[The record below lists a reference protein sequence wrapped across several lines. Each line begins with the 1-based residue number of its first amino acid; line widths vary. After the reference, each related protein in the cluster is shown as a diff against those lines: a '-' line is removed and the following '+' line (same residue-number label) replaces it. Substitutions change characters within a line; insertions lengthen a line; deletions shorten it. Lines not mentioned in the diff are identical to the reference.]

1 MTVRNA
7 VLFTS
12 ISAYLGRLISLISVM
27 IIARMLSPEELGVY
41 AIAASLVLIVSELN
55 SFGVGNYLIRK
66 DELSRNDIKS
76 ALGLNVLITN
86 SLGLLLI
93 IFSTAIEQF
102 YAKSD
107 IGLLILILALN
118 FFISPHIGIA
128 KSLLARHFLFKRILI
143 INIMGLVTR
152 LCVTISL
159 IFLGYS
165 YFSLAIAAVIGSIV
179 QLCFVAKLRSEE
191 HVWVPH
197 FKNIGN
203 IAVFGVYVTF
213 SNLLH
218 KMSVTIP
225 DLIIGKIGS
234 MVHVAL
240 FSRAIGFLEFV
251 QGTLVS
257 GVRPVIMPYFS
268 QQKRLGLNIE
278 DPYLKACSMVGV
290 ILLPSLAV
298 AGLAS
303 KPIIFLFFGNQ
314 WVESADLVSILCI
327 WSVFRTLHVFGPSL
341 LITHGYEKVLFVK
354 ALVIFVVTAVMVY
367 MGYQFGLSGVAW
379 GFTIAG
385 LLDFIYTSFL
395 MQLLVGLSFYK
406 FLKCMLPNIIIA
418 LLCGGTTYLIDMTI
432 DFDSANAFFSIALL
446 VPIVGLVWLATSIL
460 LRHPIIIELSNI
472 RGLEFFKKIKAK
484 KL

>member
-12 ISAYLGRLISLISVM
+12 ISAYLGKFLSLISVM

-41 AIAASLVLIVSELN
+41 AIAASLVIIVSELN

-66 DELSRNDIKS
+66 DKLNNNDVKS

-93 IFSTAIEQF
+93 VFSTAIEQF
-102 YAKSD
+102 YQKSD
-107 IGLLILILALN
+107 ISLIIQILALN

-143 INIMGLVTR
+143 INVMGQVSR
-152 LCVTISL
+152 LFMTISL

-165 YFSLAIAAVIGSIV
+165 YFSLAIAAVVGSVV
-179 QLCFVAKLRSEE
+179 QLCFVVKLRSKE
-191 HVWVPH
+191 HVWIPH
-197 FKNIGN
+197 FKNISN
-203 IAVFGVYVTF
+203 IAVFGVYVSF

-225 DLIIGKIGS
+225 DLILGKIGS
-234 MVHVAL
+234 SVHVAL

-251 QGTLVS
+251 QDTLIS

-268 QQKRLGLNIE
+268 QQKRLGLSIE
-278 DPYLKACSMVGV
+278 APYLKACSIVGV

-303 KPIIFLFFGNQ
+303 KPIILLFFGDQ
-314 WVESADLVSILCI
+314 WVESSNLVSILCI
-327 WSVFRTLHVFGPSL
+327 WSVFRILHVFGPSL
-341 LITHGYEKVLFVK
+341 LITHGFEKVLFIK
-354 ALVIFVVTAVMVY
+354 ALVIFVFTAIMVY
-367 MGYQFGLSGVAW
+367 VGYQFGLSGVAW
-379 GFTIAG
+379 GFAIAG

-395 MQLLVGLSFYK
+395 MQLLVGLSFFK
-406 FLKCMLPNIIIA
+406 FLNCMLPNIIIA
-418 LLCGGTTYLIDMTI
+418 LLCGGTTYLIDIAI
-432 DFDSANAFFSIALL
+432 DFDSANAFFSITLL
-446 VPIVGLVWLATSIL
+446 VPIVGLVWLATLIL
-460 LRHPIIIELSNI
+460 MRHPIITELANI
-472 RGLEFFKKIKAK
+472 RGLEFLKKFKAK
-484 KL
+484 E